1 MKKGNAGK
9 KKKDKKAKQD
19 TSPNSKP
26 TCRFSPICILY
37 VDSTVSLGGTV
48 QHCASEANTK
58 ISGALMTAEN
68 LDTHQ
73 GSGGELNGCGLDA
86 PITYVDRQLLIC
98 WRKTHLTHTQL
109 ETAST
114 CLNRLILCGMVHTH
128 RSLLLSLG
136 TRVRDETS
144 ARGYVC
150 NQLNLSSHATR
161 MDLDSCSVFYVCD
174 KNPES

>member
-1 MKKGNAGK
+1 M
-9 KKKDKKAKQD
+9 
-19 TSPNSKP
+19 
-26 TCRFSPICILY
+26 
-37 VDSTVSLGGTV
+37 

-58 ISGALMTAEN
+58 ISGALMTAEK

-86 PITYVDRQLLIC
+86 PITYIDRQLLIC

-109 ETAST
+109 EIAST

-161 MDLDSCSVFYVCD
+161 MDLDSCSIFYVCD
-174 KNPES
+174 EDPESCPRPAILCEASHHSEATLSPTSQSPPRVELALGFEPITPI